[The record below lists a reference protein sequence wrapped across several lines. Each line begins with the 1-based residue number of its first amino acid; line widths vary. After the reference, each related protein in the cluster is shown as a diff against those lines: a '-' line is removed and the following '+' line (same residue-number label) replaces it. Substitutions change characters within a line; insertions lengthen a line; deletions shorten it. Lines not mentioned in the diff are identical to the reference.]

1 MNERRTHDG
10 GCMKTVLKIFMIQL
24 ITMLFFSTGFAADK
38 TELTISA
45 AASMKDALTQ
55 IQTMYAKE
63 NPGVS
68 LIFNFGA
75 SGSLQQQIENGAPVD
90 IFISA
95 AEKQVNDLEKKKL
108 LLDSSK
114 MTLVEN
120 AVVLIVPKDSKLKGD
135 FKLLASHSV
144 KKIALGETKSVPV
157 GQYSLEII
165 ESLGIKDAVL
175 PKAVFA
181 KDVREVLTWVE
192 TGNVDAGIVY
202 KTDALISKG
211 KVAVIAE
218 APKGSHKKVTYP
230 AAIIKDSKNAEAAKK
245 FLAYL
250 KGKKAEVVFT
260 TLGFK
265 TVK

>member
-1 MNERRTHDG
+1 MEEKMKNIFTRIMPAVFAIVIAFSMN
-10 GCMKTVLKIFMIQL
+10 
-24 ITMLFFSTGFAADK
+24 GFAADK

-45 AASMKDALTQ
+45 AASMKDALLE
-55 IQTMYAKE
+55 IQTIYEKE
-63 NPGVS
+63 KPGVH

-90 IFISA
+90 VFISA
-95 AEKQVNDLEKKKL
+95 AEKQVNDLEAKKL
-108 LLDSSK
+108 LLDNSRV
-114 MTLVEN
+114 MLVEN

-135 FKLLASHSV
+135 FKILTTDKV

-157 GQYSLEII
+157 GQYSLEIFNK
-165 ESLGIKDAVL
+165 LGIKDAIM

-211 KVAVIAE
+211 KSVIIAS
-218 APKGSHKKVTYP
+218 APKNSHKPVVYP
-230 AAIIKDSKNAEAAKK
+230 AAIIKDSKNIVSAKD
-245 FLAYL
+245 FLSYL
-250 KGKKAEVVFT
+250 KNKKSNAVFVKY
-260 TLGFK
+260 GFV